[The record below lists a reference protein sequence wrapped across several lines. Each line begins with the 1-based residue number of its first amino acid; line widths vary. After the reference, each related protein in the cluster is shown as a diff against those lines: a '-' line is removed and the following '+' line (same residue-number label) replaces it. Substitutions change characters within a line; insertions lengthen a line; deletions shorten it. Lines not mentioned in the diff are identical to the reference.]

1 MHFPLPWQL
10 LLVLL
15 VIVLVFGAS
24 RLPELGR
31 ALGEGIRNFKKG
43 LSEEEEAKSKLDT
56 KEER

>member
-10 LLVLL
+10 ILVLL
-15 VIVLVFGAS
+15 VVVLVFGAS

-43 LSEEEEAKSKLDT
+43 ISEGDEAKSKLDT
-56 KEER
+56 KEDR

>member
-43 LSEEEEAKSKLDT
+43 LSEEEEAKSKSDT
-56 KEER
+56 KEDK